1 MTLTLHIAGQTL
13 LSQLKVLNIS
23 ISVAIEEE
31 IIDSYLYEFLIIT
44 HSNLVRCFTMMVL
57 FKKTL
62 KNIECLVICSQLL

>member
-31 IIDSYLYEFLIIT
+31 IIDSYLYEFLIKVLERY
-44 HSNLVRCFTMMVL
+44 NTMSAQR
-57 FKKTL
+57 
-62 KNIECLVICSQLL
+62 KN

>member
-31 IIDSYLYEFLIIT
+31 IIDSYLYEFLMRQKENIKDD
-44 HSNLVRCFTMMVL
+44 SNSFNMKVLERYNTMSAQR
-57 FKKTL
+57 
-62 KNIECLVICSQLL
+62 KN